1 MKTTDSLGKMY
12 GDLPPTLKY
21 VKIRCEWMERGM
33 DRFVINGVQENV
45 NGQNLDA
52 EHIGIYLKT
61 LLTFLCA

>member
-33 DRFVINGVQENV
+33 DRFVINGV
-45 NGQNLDA
+45 
-52 EHIGIYLKT
+52 
-61 LLTFLCA
+61 